1 MEQLE
6 KVERLREK
14 TGCTYE
20 EAKAALEASN
30 WDMLDAIVYLEN
42 QGKMTLL
49 GRLKC
54 RPFTY
59 PKMIRRTSK
68 WMKKYARPVTT
79 R

>member
-42 QGKMTLL
+42 QGKIN
-49 GRLKC
+49 G
-54 RPFTY
+54 PNVSSY
-59 PKMIRRTSK
+59 S
-68 WMKKYARPVTT
+68 T
-79 R
+79 RAENSQGKITEH